1 MLIQPP
7 DSMDEVILAGKDFA
21 ESCPYIEK
29 VMSRNSITY
38 NGYEKS
44 FWGRKRVISTMKIE
58 RITDRKFI
66 EYDSCDNN
74 YFTVSVY
81 KGHKKI
87 KEQITN
93 YKFANDAYITQITN
107 LYSAYGIGNEHVS
120 TLLNLYGYVI
130 KDLELIIDK

>member
-7 DSMDEVILAGKDFA
+7 DAMDEVMLAGKDFA
-21 ESCPYIEK
+21 ESCPFIEK
-29 VMSRNSITY
+29 VVSKNTITY

-44 FWGRKRVISTMKIE
+44 FWGRRRVICTMIIE
-58 RITDRKFI
+58 RITDTKFI
-66 EYDSCDNN
+66 EYDCCDNN

-81 KGHKKI
+81 RGDKKI

-93 YKFANDAYITQITN
+93 YKFANDAYITQIKN
-107 LYSAYGIGNEHVS
+107 LYSAYGVGNEHVS
-120 TLLNLYGYVI
+120 SLLNLYGYVI